1 MAIDSEYNL
10 NDSFIENDG
19 DVSDYNNCITVDN
32 DSSSKD
38 SDSLDSS
45 NFSINTLQNDNLSK
59 DGDSL
64 NYNDITTNI
73 LQDNELYSDNELSDF
88 NNINLGNLIFIIF
101 VLKLFILLI

>member
-19 DVSDYNNCITVDN
+19 DVNDYNNSVTFDN
-32 DSSSKD
+32 DSSSKYN
-38 SDSLDSS
+38 DSLDSS

-64 NYNDITTNI
+64 NYDDITIDI
-73 LQDNELYSDNELSDF
+73 LQDNELYSNNELSDF

-101 VLKLFILLI
+101 VLKLFILII